1 MRKFEESKTGPG
13 TTADERLVG
22 ADPAVSDPLGPA
34 RDGVLEPSLGTPL
47 ETPAGKGPL
56 DLPPGAGS
64 IHDAL
69 FANKRGRIDDFNFGR
84 DTAVVFDDMLG
95 RSVPYYAE
103 IQRMTSELI
112 GDFAQ
117 DGTSIYDL
125 GCSTCTTFLETTA
138 YLSPETQLRFIGID
152 NSTEMLEIAGRKLQE
167 NRFAWPYEL
176 RYGDL
181 NEGVLIENASVV
193 LLVLT
198 LQFVRPLRRERLVR
212 TIQEGLTDSG
222 CLILVEKVLG
232 ENSTF
237 NRLFINHYYEM
248 KRRNGYSELEISQ
261 KREALENVLIPYRLE
276 ENRELLRRCGFNNVD
291 VFFKW
296 YNFCAIIATK

>member
-1 MRKFEESKTGPG
+1 MKRDP
-13 TTADERLVG
+13 TTSGAGMDLPEDAGALTDRLF
-22 ADPAVSDPLGPA
+22 ADPRA
-34 RDGVLEPSLGTPL
+34 RV
-47 ETPAGKGPL
+47 
-56 DLPPGAGS
+56 
-64 IHDAL
+64 
-69 FANKRGRIDDFNFGR
+69 DDFNFGR
-84 DTAVVFDDMLG
+84 DTAVVFDDMLE
-95 RSVPYYAE
+95 RSVPFYAE
-103 IQRMTSELI
+103 IQRMTGELVA
-112 GDFAQ
+112 DFAA

-125 GCSTCTTFLETTA
+125 GCSTCTTFLEIA
-138 YLSPETQLRFIGID
+138 RYLPQDVNLRFVGFD
-152 NSTEMLEIAGRKLQE
+152 SSPEMLEIARRKLGDSGF
-167 NRFAWPYEL
+167 RWPVEL
-176 RYGDL
+176 REGDL
-181 NEGVLIENASVV
+181 NDGVVIENASVV

-212 TIQEGLTDSG
+212 MIQEGMAPNG

-248 KRRNGYSELEISQ
+248 KRRNGYSDLEIAQ

-276 ENRELLRRCGFNNVD
+276 ENKELLRKCGFAHVD